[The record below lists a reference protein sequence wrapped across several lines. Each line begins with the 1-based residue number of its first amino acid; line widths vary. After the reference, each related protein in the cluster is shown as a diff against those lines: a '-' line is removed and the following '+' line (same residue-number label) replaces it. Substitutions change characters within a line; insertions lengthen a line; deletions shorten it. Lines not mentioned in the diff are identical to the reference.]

1 MLLFFFSR
9 VVVKL
14 AAIMVPFRIFLV
26 QLVVIP
32 IAAAL
37 LVIYATLGNSR
48 DLSVM
53 LLAQVVHLE
62 LIVIQMVQLL
72 VSLA

>member
-37 LVIYATLGNSR
+37 LVIYATLGNSL